1 MDDLLKLM
9 KEASENSARYS
20 NVTVNLFFWQR
31 IIRELEELRHN
42 NEVLSGA
49 MFGDDRRREPARL
62 WSAARGDNTDD

>member
-20 NVTVNLFFWQR
+20 QVTVNLFFWQR

-42 NEVLSGA
+42 NEVLTTA
-49 MFGDDRRREPARL
+49 VN
-62 WSAARGDNTDD
+62 SAARQATSRSVRSAPTA

>member
-20 NVTVNLFFWQR
+20 EVRVNLFFWQR

-42 NEVLSGA
+42 NEVLTTAVNGVV
-49 MFGDDRRREPARL
+49 RRATARPAP
-62 WSAARGDNTDD
+62 SAPTG